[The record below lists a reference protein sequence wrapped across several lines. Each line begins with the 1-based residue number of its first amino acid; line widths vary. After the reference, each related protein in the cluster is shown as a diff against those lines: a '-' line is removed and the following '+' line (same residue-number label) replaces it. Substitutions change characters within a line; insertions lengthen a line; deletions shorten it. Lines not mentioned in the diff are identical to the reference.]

1 MTNDSYGWAVTYPQ
15 FRLTTTSQRLP
26 NQPTSPSHIENLS
39 KLSDFLGTLP
49 FAVTINSAF
58 RTPAVNS
65 AVGGSSTSQH
75 MNGLGADIK
84 PLTPVGVSA
93 DNKDLAT
100 YFWHYRD
107 KIPEL
112 DQVIWYTGKSHVHLG
127 ICPKGA
133 TGCPP
138 GASPGHGRQEF
149 QVNDHGSYRS
159 WAPSAADQ
167 STIGA
172 RFLIALGPPRNWKRI
187 ALIASGV
194 VGAGILLSA
203 AAYWWV
209 SRDK

>member
-1 MTNDSYGWAVTYPQ
+1 MDRDDYGWSLLYPQ
-15 FRLTTTSQRLP
+15 TRLTTTRHP
-26 NQPTSPSHIENLS
+26 MANQPTDPRHKENLS
-39 KLSDFLGTLP
+39 RLSDFLGELP

-58 RTPAVNS
+58 RSPAVNS
-65 AVGGSSTSQH
+65 AVDGSSTSQH

-84 PLTPVGVSA
+84 PLTPVGISA

-127 ICPKGA
+127 ICPKNG

-138 GASPGHGRQEF
+138 GARPGQGRHEF
-149 QVNDHGSYRS
+149 LVNDHGSTRS

-172 RFLIALGPPRNWKRI
+172 RFLIALGPPRNWKKT
-187 ALIASGV
+187 ALIATGV
-194 VGAGILLSA
+194 TAGILLVGA
-203 AAYWWV
+203 GLLWWYT
-209 SRDK
+209 RD